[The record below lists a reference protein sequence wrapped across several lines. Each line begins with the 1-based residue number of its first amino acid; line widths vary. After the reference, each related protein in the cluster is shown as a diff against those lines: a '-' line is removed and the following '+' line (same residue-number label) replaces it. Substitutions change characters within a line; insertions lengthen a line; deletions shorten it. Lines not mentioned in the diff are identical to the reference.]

1 MLKLLLDEAVKIAKK
16 INSKAIVVISNE
28 ELEERIVEGIMVFV
42 APRSFSMAFDTFAST
57 EESEYDTR
65 MRLIDRILKFT
76 HAGEYISTLLYFKG
90 IKEDESIV
98 GVIDSESVRG
108 IVIASPEQSKIH
120 KTIVECS
127 ERVDSKVLKS
137 ILNLSLNIA
146 HKGRE
151 GRKIGT
157 GFVVGDTQEVLKR
170 SRQLIINPY
179 EGHSEKVRN
188 ITEPANW
195 ESVMEFAQLDGIFV
209 VDRDGIIISA
219 GRYLEASVKD
229 LKLRE
234 GLGGRH
240 LACAAITRETEAIA
254 VVISESGDIT
264 LYKDGNELIVIH
276 THVF

>member
-28 ELEERIVEGIMVFV
+28 EIEERIVEGIMVFV
-42 APRSFSMAFDTFAST
+42 APRSFSMVFDAFGF
-57 EESEYDTR
+57 EEANYDTK
-65 MRLIDRILKFT
+65 MKLVDRFIKFT
-76 HAGEYISTLLYFKG
+76 HAGEYISTMLYFKG
-90 IKEDESIV
+90 IKEEESIV

-108 IVIASPEQSKIH
+108 IIIASPEQSKIH

-127 ERVDSKVLKS
+127 ERVDSRVLKA
-137 ILNLSLNIA
+137 ILNLSLSIA

-157 GFVVGDTQEVLKR
+157 GFVVGDVQEVLRR

-179 EGHSEKVRN
+179 EGHPEKVRN

-209 VDRDGIIISA
+209 VDGDGIIVSA

-229 LKLRE
+229 LKVRE

-240 LACAAITRETEAIA
+240 IACAAITRETEAVA